1 MSRSVGVVLHSDR
14 SLVAEL
20 FGQLSNQLSKH
31 GITSLEITTENFS
44 ELANC
49 EILVVLGGDGT
60 ILKAVELSHGYDIP
74 ILGINL
80 GRVGFL
86 AEAEVTDVNS
96 AVETI
101 VNKTWETELRTMLDV
116 KVVRNGVS
124 VFESYAI
131 NDASIEKVST
141 ELMTE
146 LRVSVDDTVLMAFSG
161 DGLIVATPT
170 GSTAY
175 AFSAGGPVLWPNT
188 KAIITVPI
196 AAHALF
202 ARPLVFN
209 PTSKLQ
215 SEILSDA
222 ASLNLDGRR
231 KFELQNGDLVRV
243 TGSAKDLHFARI
255 HSTSFAERLVKKF
268 RLPTTS
274 WRETDNA

>member
-1 MSRSVGVVLHSDR
+1 MTRSVGVVLHSDR
-14 SLVAEL
+14 SLVSEL
-20 FGQLSNQLSKH
+20 FGQLSSQLAEQGVESLEVTSENSAMLSK
-31 GITSLEITTENFS
+31 
-44 ELANC
+44 C
-49 EILVVLGGDGT
+49 EMLVVLGGDGT
-60 ILKAVELSHGYDIP
+60 ILKAVELLHGHDIP

-86 AEAEVTDVNS
+86 AEAEITDINS

-101 VNKTWETELRTMLDV
+101 VKKTWETELRTMLDV
-116 KVVRNGVS
+116 KVVRSGKA
-124 VFESYAI
+124 VFESFAI
-131 NDASIEKVST
+131 NDAAIEKVST

-209 PTSKLQ
+209 PTSKVQ

-231 KFELQNGDLVRV
+231 KFALENGDLVQV
-243 TGSAKDLHFARI
+243 TGALTDLHFARI
-255 HSTSFAERLVKKF
+255 HATSFAERLVKKF
-268 RLPTTS
+268 RLPTKS